1 MNRTRRALTI
11 SDYASYSSWLE
22 IDLGAV
28 VENVHAVRA
37 LLCPNAAICA
47 VVKANGYGHGV
58 TEVAQAAVKGGAE
71 FLGVTSIEEAEKI
84 RKVDTKTRIFRMMPG
99 NPGEYRYDQ
108 ILGVDEMVCDLEA
121 AHRLSDLA
129 IQTRSPI
136 RVHAKVDTGM
146 GRQGILWDRAVQDV
160 FEIARIPGLKLA
172 GIMTHFAEAPR
183 MGSEFTEIQIDRFR
197 KILDALRDRGI
208 RPPIA
213 HAANSAGLICYA
225 NSHFSMV
232 RTGLAIYGI
241 SPVHVNRDLIPLRPV
256 MTAKTRIV
264 QIRRLSAGTTVGYER
279 TYKLSENAR
288 VATLSVGYSDGFPRL
303 LSNRGKVLIGG
314 EERPVIGRVT
324 MNIINVRLEES
335 DQVSV
340 GDEVVLLG
348 RQGKREIH
356 AGDIAQQIG
365 TIPYDVLTTFGA
377 MSRRIYIGDSEY
389 LKDTRSFLETV
400 DLRPDKAHS
409 IAVHSA

>member
-1 MNRTRRALTI
+1 
-11 SDYASYSSWLE
+11 
-22 IDLGAV
+22 
-28 VENVHAVRA
+28 
-37 LLCPNAAICA
+37 
-47 VVKANGYGHGV
+47 
-58 TEVAQAAVKGGAE
+58 VKGGAT
-71 FLGVTSIEEAEKI
+71 FLGVTSIEEADKI
-84 RKVDTKTRIFRMMPG
+84 RKVDSKTRIFRMMPS
-99 NPGEYRYDQ
+99 NPGEYRWNQ
-108 ILGVDEMVCDLEA
+108 TLGVDEMVCDLEA
-121 AHRLSDLA
+121 AHRLSELA
-129 IQTRSPI
+129 IQTCSPI
-136 RVHAKVDTGM
+136 RVHVKVDTGM
-146 GRQGILWDRAVQDV
+146 GRQGILWDKAVQEV

-208 RPPIA
+208 RPPCA

-232 RTGLAIYGI
+232 RSGLAIYGI
-241 SPVHVNRDLIPLRPV
+241 SPVHVNRNLIPLRPV

-303 LSNRGKVLIGG
+303 LSNRGKVLVGG

-335 DQVSV
+335 DPVSV

-348 RQGKREIH
+348 KQGNRVIH

-365 TIPYDVLTTFGA
+365 TIPYDVLTTFGT
-377 MSRRIYIGDSEY
+377 MSRRIYIGESEY
-389 LKDTRSFLETV
+389 LKDASSFLRTVETQSSGTAAV
-400 DLRPDKAHS
+400 T
-409 IAVHSA
+409 VHSG